1 MEQDERYIHLET
13 GDLLEVS
20 LQKPDDFLKV
30 RETLTRIGVSSRT
43 EKKLWQSCHILHKKG
58 KYYIVHFKE
67 MFALDD
73 LPTSINSEDLGRR
86 NTIACLLEEWGLIK
100 IVDKAKITDKVPLN
114 KIKILPFKEKGE
126 WELCP
131 KYHIGRS
138 KKTMK
143 PED

>member
-1 MEQDERYIHLET
+1 MEADERYIDLET
-13 GDLLEVS
+13 SDLLEIS

-30 RETLTRIGVSSRT
+30 RETLTRIGVSSRA

-67 MFALDD
+67 MFALDS
-73 LPTSINSEDLGRR
+73 LPTSINSEDIGRR
-86 NTIACLLEEWGLIK
+86 NTVACLLEEWGLIT
-100 IVDKAKITDKVPLN
+100 IVDKAKITEKVPLN

-131 KYHIGRS
+131 KYHMGND
-138 KKTMK
+138 KKNMK
-143 PED
+143 H